1 MLVRIKMEYAKDN
14 KKYEL
19 LELTIDKPYINYV
32 IKELE
37 TQSIFSKTEYESY
50 ELYEFLKKHYPEYF
64 I

>member
-1 MLVRIKMEYAKDN
+1 MEYAKDN
-14 KKYEL
+14 RKYEL

-37 TQSIFSKTEYESY
+37 TQSIFSKTEYASY